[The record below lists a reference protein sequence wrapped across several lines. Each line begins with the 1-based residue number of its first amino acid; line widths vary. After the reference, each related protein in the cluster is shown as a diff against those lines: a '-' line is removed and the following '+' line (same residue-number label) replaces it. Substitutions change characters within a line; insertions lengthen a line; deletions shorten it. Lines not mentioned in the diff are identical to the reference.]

1 MPTSTQQTIKVGERR
16 LAQHSVQGVTTNAA
30 EAGKPLTVSG
40 YLQHYDKKNKNGE
53 TDQRGCFAAWLED
66 FNAGRVSLPL
76 VLEHNQREAE
86 HVIGKFVSVEDR
98 EDGLYGVAEV
108 VSTPYIDAELAP
120 RIRAGVWPSFST
132 ALWCEEWQ
140 PENSNDPCGDYIVTR
155 GYLAHVSLV
164 STPADTNANAT
175 IENKTGDTKPAT
187 TDIKK
192 TTNTLTPKT
201 MNKKNK
207 KQVVDMLRNMLA
219 SDVSEAVRA
228 TVEAAIAELENS
240 EEEQSMQQAIVAIKA
255 KLDGLAS
262 NEQVVDIE
270 NALKAL
276 QEASKP
282 KASNST
288 ADYLNSRQ
296 AKLDFVQAM
305 KNNRGNGKAALNEFR
320 RRAAENGVVDTDSIF
335 APAPVLVQLTDAMRD
350 SWLWKMLNHT
360 GLKTITVG
368 WNTEDGDNPRNQLG
382 RAGGHIPGDEKQV
395 EELDFIGRTLRQGS
409 VYKLIDLPWETLE
422 DVDDDEVLLDYISK
436 ELVRALMYELE
447 RCVLVHDGRSE
458 NDRRKVRSFIPVK
471 MDPWTL
477 QRTYDP
483 ANALDGVME
492 GIVSLR
498 SGGRKVLVATAQTLL
513 KLRRRV
519 YAAGGTPTFASNE
532 QLASEL
538 GLEAVLECPNYDT
551 LGEGTIL
558 IFDASQYMTVG
569 KRYDTVYSYEIRTN
583 THVYEIRQMAGGG
596 MGTKGMAVC
605 LTPAATNANT
615 NNLRS
620 VAAELE
626 ATQVEAD
633 STKAA
638 STKTASTKAAST
650 KATE

>member
-1 MPTSTQQTIKVGERR
+1 M
-16 LAQHSVQGVTTNAA
+16 
-30 EAGKPLTVSG
+30 TVSG
-40 YLQHYDKKNKNGE
+40 FLQHYGKKNKNGE

-140 PENSNDPCGDYIVTR
+140 PENSNDPWGDYIVTR

-164 STPADTNANAT
+164 ATPADPNANAT
-175 IENKTGDTKPAT
+175 IENKTGDSKPSAT
-187 TDIKK
+187 TDNK

-240 EEEQSMQQAIVAIKA
+240 EEEQSMQQAIDAIKA

-262 NEQVVDIE
+262 TEQVVDIE

-276 QEASKP
+276 QDASKP
-282 KASNST
+282 KATNS

-296 AKLDFVQAM
+296 SKIDFVQAM

-335 APAPVLVQLTDAMRD
+335 APAPVLVQLTDALRD
-350 SWLWKMLNHT
+350 SWLWKYLNHT
-360 GLKTITVG
+360 GLKSLAVG
-368 WNTEDGDNPRNQLG
+368 WNTEDGDNPRNVKG
-382 RAGGHIPGDEKQV
+382 RAGGHIPGDEKEV
-395 EELDFIGRTLRQGS
+395 EEVEFIGRTISQGS
-409 VYKLIDLPWETLE
+409 VYKMIDIPYETLE

-447 RCVLVHDGRSE
+447 RNVLVHDGRAE

-471 MDPWTL
+471 SDPWTL
-477 QRTYDP
+477 QRFYDP
-483 ANALDGVME
+483 VNAIDGVME
-492 GIVSLR
+492 GIVSMR

-519 YAAGGTPTFASNE
+519 YATGGTPTFASNE
-532 QLASEL
+532 QLAAEL
-538 GLEAVLECPNYDT
+538 GLEAVLECPNYST

-583 THVYEIRQMAGGG
+583 THIYEIRQMAGGG
-596 MGTKGMAVC
+596 MGTQGMAVC
-605 LTPAATNANT
+605 LVPQGNRSAD
-615 NNLRS
+615 LRS
-620 VAAELE
+620 VAPELE
-626 ATQVEAD
+626 ATNVE
-633 STKAA
+633 AA
-638 STKTASTKAAST
+638 STAKANTA
-650 KATE
+650 KATTAKE

>member
-1 MPTSTQQTIKVGERR
+1 MPTPTQQTIKVGERR
-16 LAQHSVQGVTTNAA
+16 LARHSVQGVTTNAA

-40 YLQHYDKKNKNGE
+40 YLQHYGTKNKNGE

-66 FNAGRVSLPL
+66 YNAGRVSLPL
-76 VLEHNQREAE
+76 VLEHNQNEAE

-140 PENSNDPCGDYIVTR
+140 PENSKDPWGDYIVTR

-175 IENKTGDTKPAT
+175 IENKTGDSKPAAT
-187 TDIKK
+187 TDNK
-192 TTNTLTPKT
+192 TTNTLTLKK

-228 TVEAAIAELENS
+228 TVEAAIAELETS
-240 EEEQSMQQAIVAIKA
+240 EEEQSMQQAIDAIKA

-262 NEQVVDIE
+262 TEQVVDLE

-276 QEASKP
+276 KEASEP
-282 KASNST
+282 KASNT

-305 KNNRGNGKAALNEFR
+305 KNNRGNGRAAINEFR

-335 APAPVLVQLTDAMRD
+335 APAPVLVQLTDALRD
-350 SWLWKMLNHT
+350 SWLWKYLNHT
-360 GLKTITVG
+360 GLKSLAVG
-368 WNTEDGDNPRNQLG
+368 WNTEDGDNPRNVKG
-382 RAGGHIPGDEKQV
+382 RAGGHIPGDEKEV
-395 EELDFIGRTLRQGS
+395 EEIEFIGRTISQGS
-409 VYKLIDLPWETLE
+409 VYKLIDIPYETLE

-447 RCVLVHDGRSE
+447 RNVLVHDGRAE

-471 MDPWTL
+471 MDPWTM

-519 YAAGGTPTFASNE
+519 YATGGTPTFASNE
-532 QLASEL
+532 QLAAEL
-538 GLEAVLECPNYDT
+538 GLEAVLECPNYST

-583 THVYEIRQMAGGG
+583 THIYEIRQMAGGG
-596 MGTKGMAVC
+596 MGTQGMAVC
-605 LTPAATNANT
+605 LVPDGNRSAD
-615 NNLRS
+615 LRS
-620 VAAELE
+620 VAPELE
-626 ATQVEAD
+626 TTQVEVANI
-633 STKAA
+633 KAN
-638 STKTASTKAAST
+638 T
-650 KATE
+650 KATAKATAKE